1 MCTTYNIKL
10 SKKRAHSKVE
20 RPTKKTVS
28 VRLLNYSRGERAG
41 FFCATLET
49 LLSSPHKLITYTCGA
64 QKRGK
69 SCFSAEG
76 KDEEEVIGKQFL
88 RGKERRKKEEG
99 TLDVYQPGGTARG
112 KNKN

>member
-1 MCTTYNIKL
+1 MCTTYNIEL
-10 SKKRAHSKVE
+10 SKKRARSKVE
-20 RPTKKTVS
+20 RPTKKPS
-28 VRLLNYSRGERAG
+28 LWGSSIIPAEKEQG

-49 LLSSPHKLITYTCGA
+49 LLFPHKLITYTCGA

-99 TLDVYQPGGTARG
+99 TLDVYQPGGTARE
-112 KNKN
+112 KNKNW